1 MVAIDGI
8 TAVSFWLKRMGIV
21 TAIEVQKRNKQR
33 VNVYIDGDYTFSLSL
48 IEAARL
54 RKGQQLSDDEIAALR
69 DEDAVAKAVDSAA
82 HFLGFRPRSLEEV
95 RRNLA
100 DKETPPAVIE
110 AAMNRLTAMGYLDDE
125 AFARY
130 WVQSRGEFK
139 PLSPRALRMELK
151 QKGVPDAII
160 NDVLGEL
167 DADSLAY
174 RAALVQARKLR
185 HPTRLAFRKKIGDL
199 LQRRG
204 FSYSTIRDVVERL
217 MDEIETQDPEYFTE
231 TTELNEE

>member
-1 MVAIDGI
+1 
-8 TAVSFWLKRMGIV
+8 MGIV
-21 TAIEVQKRNKQR
+21 TAIEVQKRNKER
-33 VNVYIDGDYTFSLSL
+33 VNVYIDGEYTFSLSL

-54 RKGQQLSDDEIAALR
+54 RKGQQLTDDEIAALQG
-69 DEDAVAKAVDSAA
+69 EDAVLKAVDRAA
-82 HFLGFRPRSLEEV
+82 HFLGFRPRSLQEV

-110 AAMNRLTAMGYLDDE
+110 AAVSRLTTMGYLDDE

-174 RAALVQARKLR
+174 QAGLAQARKLR
-185 HPTRLAFRKKIGDL
+185 NPTHQAFRKKIGDL
-199 LQRRG
+199 LRRRG

-217 MDEIETQDPEYFTE
+217 LDELETSDPEYFTQP
-231 TTELNEE
+231 TELNEE

>member
-1 MVAIDGI
+1 
-8 TAVSFWLKRMGIV
+8 
-21 TAIEVQKRNKQR
+21 
-33 VNVYIDGDYTFSLSL
+33 
-48 IEAARL
+48 
-54 RKGQQLSDDEIAALR
+54 
-69 DEDAVAKAVDSAA
+69 
-82 HFLGFRPRSLEEV
+82 
-95 RRNLA
+95 
-100 DKETPPAVIE
+100 
-110 AAMNRLTAMGYLDDE
+110 
-125 AFARY
+125 
-130 WVQSRGEFK
+130 
-139 PLSPRALRMELK
+139 MELK